1 MSRRL
6 PGTLLLILLALGFIS
21 ARPAWAEGNGEQI
34 GNVLVRVSPLTLLME
49 HEVTIKVGE
58 FTCHLVNGVDPS
70 SQCSNLPPGE
80 YEVRAVSEG
89 YFTVPPSYPL
99 IIPGETDEE
108 NTEDEDRDEEDTDEK
123 NNEEE
128 DDAEVSSA
136 TLNADGEFLFKF
148 YQIRNEMFIPSMHV
162 EP

>member
-21 ARPAWAEGNGEQI
+21 ARPAWAEANSEV
-34 GNVLVRVSPLTLLME
+34 GNVLVRVSPLTLLLE

-99 IIPGETDEE
+99 IIPGET
-108 NTEDEDRDEEDTDEK
+108 
-123 NNEEE
+123 EEE
-128 DDAEVSSA
+128 DKGADAQVNAAAVDAE
-136 TLNADGEFLFKF
+136 GEFLFKF
-148 YQIRNEMFIPSMHV
+148 YQIRNEMFMPSMHV
-162 EP
+162 QPK

>member
-21 ARPAWAEGNGEQI
+21 ARPAWAEGNGDQV
-34 GNVLVRVSPLTLLME
+34 GNVLVRVSPLTLLLE
-49 HEVTIKVGE
+49 HEVTIKVGD

-99 IIPGETDEE
+99 MIPGET
-108 NTEDEDRDEEDTDEK
+108 EDENREQAEDAAVRAAAM
-123 NNEEE
+123 N
-128 DDAEVSSA
+128 V
-136 TLNADGEFLFKF
+136 DGEFLFKF
-148 YQIRNEMFIPSMHV
+148 YQIRNEMFFPSMHV